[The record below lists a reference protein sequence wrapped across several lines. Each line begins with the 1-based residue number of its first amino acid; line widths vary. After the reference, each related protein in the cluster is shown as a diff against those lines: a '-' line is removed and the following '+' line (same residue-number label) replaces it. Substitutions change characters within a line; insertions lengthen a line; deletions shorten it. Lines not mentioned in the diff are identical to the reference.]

1 MEKCGSVS
9 RLIEGNDRTRKLEDS
24 EVAPSLLHHRLP
36 SWFGTGG
43 SSRGVIESSFG
54 VGRW

>member
-24 EVAPSLLHHRLP
+24 EVAPSLLHHRLT